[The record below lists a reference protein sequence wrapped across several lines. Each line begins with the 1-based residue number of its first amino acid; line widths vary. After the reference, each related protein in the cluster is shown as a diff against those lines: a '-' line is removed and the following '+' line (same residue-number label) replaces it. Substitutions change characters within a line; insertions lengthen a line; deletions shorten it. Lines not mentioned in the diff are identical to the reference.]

1 MSFKKR
7 SKQIMTLMLIGGIYA
22 TSMFNTVFDIENTE
36 DVLQPI
42 LSSQEELDY
51 INKKSNEEYHKKFF
65 NNLKESDEI
74 RPYGGTFYTETIRSY
89 APSKTETK
97 YDAFILA
104 KFSFDTRGSNG
115 GKLTTSVNQT
125 KTVNW

>member
-22 TSMFNTVFDIENTE
+22 TSMFNTVFAIENTE

-51 INKKSNEEYHKKFF
+51 INS
-65 NNLKESDEI
+65 LC
-74 RPYGGTFYTETIRSY
+74 
-89 APSKTETK
+89 
-97 YDAFILA
+97 
-104 KFSFDTRGSNG
+104 
-115 GKLTTSVNQT
+115 
-125 KTVNW
+125 